1 MEYRNIRK
9 IAVLGAGTMGA
20 YIAQFFAS
28 AGYQVSLYS
37 RTQRTLERAL
47 ALVRETQEGA
57 QALERI
63 RTYTEIAPASA
74 SADWVIETVAE
85 DPEVKKLVWR
95 PRTAMLPPGPF

>member
-63 RTYTEIAPASA
+63 QTYTEIAPASA
-74 SADWVIETVAE
+74 SADCF
-85 DPEVKKLVWR
+85 
-95 PRTAMLPPGPF
+95 PRAASRR

>member
-37 RTQRTLERAL
+37 RTQRTLEMAL

-57 QALERI
+57 
-63 RTYTEIAPASA
+63 
-74 SADWVIETVAE
+74 
-85 DPEVKKLVWR
+85 DPDLYGDR
-95 PRTAMLPPGPF
+95 PCLRQRGLGD